1 MATFKK
7 LPASLA
13 LQRGTVISDGA
24 FFHLI
29 DGKTESLKV
38 MYHGIRGTQN
48 VAGNKSK
55 GS

>member
-24 FFHLI
+24 FFSS
-29 DGKTESLKV
+29 D
-38 MYHGIRGTQN
+38 RWQN
-48 VAGNKSK
+48 
-55 GS
+55 